1 MNFLSLLISLFLVGS
16 LAAQKSPA
24 LNQKTAVLII
34 GYEAQ
39 DGVIE
44 SFNGYAN
51 FLTSKGIFVYK
62 FYYPKASWEDIVPLA
77 NTCSFLLYSGHGCS
91 GCGLDN
97 QYGGMYSNDFV
108 YAQDIVEEL
117 HFENHPVII
126 YNHACGSAGTSDS
139 DPNDI
144 GMKEAINRIMD
155 TALPFFMSG
164 AAAYFATNYY
174 GHPGEILTALFE
186 GKSATEL
193 FKAQIQSGD
202 HVVNNKPIVNNPY
215 FNNCNLGISCSKE
228 SANNSNS
235 VKIEYNFAYVAPPV
249 FRYVTIEQ
257 VAKNR

>member
-34 GYEAQ
+34 GMEAQ
-39 DGVIE
+39 DGVVE

-51 FLTSKGIFVYK
+51 LLTSKGIFVYK

-77 NTCSFLLYSGHGCS
+77 NKCSFLLYSGHGCS
-91 GCGLDN
+91 NCGLDN
-97 QYGGMYSNDFV
+97 QYGGMVINDFV
-108 YAQDIVEEL
+108 SARDIVNDL
-117 HFENHPVII
+117 HFENNPVII
-126 YNHACGSAGTSDS
+126 YNHACGSAGSS
-139 DPNDI
+139 AFDPNDI
-144 GMKEAINRIMD
+144 GIKEAINRITD

-174 GHPGEILTALFE
+174 GHPEEILTALFE

-215 FNNCNLGISCSKE
+215 FNNCNLGISCNKDLV
-228 SANNSNS
+228 NNSNS
-235 VKIEYNFAYVAPPV
+235 TVEIGYNFAYIAPLG
-249 FRYVTIEQ
+249 FKFVTIEP
-257 VAKNR
+257 VAKN